1 MKMAADSNMSFH
13 NGVFP
18 SSFCHQH
25 VVSFQSG
32 AINNAAGVVQGGI
45 NTAGGISG
53 SSNRMLTGNP
63 GNLNNTSAMIFQGN
77 SQSSMFL
84 EPMACLKHDTGLAAD
99 WSYKEQ
105 ALLHHGLIKYADQP
119 SISKYIKIAALLPE
133 KTVRDVALRCRWM
146 SRTEGDKRQ
155 KLDFYAGNKLKDRKE
170 KMVNSSSTENI
181 YQLGNVSGYHFMMHH
196 ANHNQTL
203 NEAPVINNATRQLI
217 EESAKVFGQIASN
230 LERFKVQDNVDLF
243 LRTRNNI
250 TDVLNSMSGMPG
262 IMSQMPP
269 LPVAIN
275 EDLLATILPNTNQV
289 SFHTLPVRKAYFRAH
304 LGAHSSLFSLYLY

>member
-1 MKMAADSNMSFH
+1 MTADSNMSFH
-13 NGVFP
+13 NGLFP
-18 SSFCHQH
+18 SSFCNQH

-32 AINNAAGVVQGGI
+32 AISSTNGVQGGI
-45 NTAGGISG
+45 NASGGII
-53 SSNRMLTGNP
+53 SSPGMILAGNSSI
-63 GNLNNTSAMIFQGN
+63 LNNTPDMFFQGN
-77 SQSSMFL
+77 SQSGLFL

-119 SISKYIKIAALLPE
+119 SIVKYIKIAALLPE

-146 SRTEGDKRQ
+146 SRAEGDKRQ
-155 KLDFYAGNKLKDRKE
+155 KLEFFVGNKFKDRKE
-170 KMVNSSSTENI
+170 KMVNSSTTENI
-181 YQLGNVSGYHFMMHH
+181 HHLSNVPGYHFMMHH
-196 ANHNQTL
+196 GNQNQTST
-203 NEAPVINNATRQLI
+203 EASIINNATRQLI
-217 EESAKVFGQIASN
+217 EENAKVFSQIATN

-250 TDVLNSMSGMPG
+250 AAVLNSMSGMPG

-275 EDLLATILPNTNQV
+275 EDLLTTILPNTSQAFMFNSPNSITV
-289 SFHTLPVRKAYFRAH
+289 KKEPRC
-304 LGAHSSLFSLYLY
+304 